1 MRLLPSPDLPIHVA
15 DPIIFVRK
23 YIVLIIYV
31 KYSGKPDAVNDKLS
45 VITNIDYGG
54 TQLKSYVSCTRI
66 VRILH
71 TCMLTIYCSLD

>member
-54 TQLKSYVSCTRI
+54 IHS
-66 VRILH
+66 
-71 TCMLTIYCSLD
+71 